1 MLARIGLLVVLLVG
15 GGCSKRATGAEN
27 GECYPNQTCNDN
39 LVCLS
44 NVCVNASRLF
54 GDMAGSD
61 GPPADLFSPPDA
73 ASSDGSPADLNSPP
87 TMDAAQY
94 NDAGLACPGANIFH
108 PGTESRKVGTSVPF
122 VGHARDAQCVPIT
135 GANLVWTD
143 SLEGQIGTGETFSH
157 TFTIIGTHTVT
168 LTATDGSN
176 TYTATVTFM
185 ITA

>member
-1 MLARIGLLVVLLVG
+1 MWCRVGVVVALLAAAA
-15 GGCSKRATGAEN
+15 CTKHATGAEN
-27 GECYPNQTCNDN
+27 GECYGNGTCNGN

-44 NVCVNASRLF
+44 NVCVNPAGLL

-61 GPPADLFSPPDA
+61 AAVADLSSTPSDMNGAP
-73 ASSDGSPADLNSPP
+73 ASDMNGA
-87 TMDAAQY
+87 TVMDAARY
-94 NDAGLACPGANIFH
+94 DDGGLACPGASIWH

-122 VGHARDAQCVPIT
+122 VGRARNSQCMAIT

-157 TFTIIGTHTVT
+157 TFTMIGTHTVT
-168 LTATDGSN
+168 LAAKDGSN

-185 ITA
+185 ITQ